1 MSRVRKDTPIWD
13 KALPLMAAAAA
24 PNLTA
29 VLLVE
34 VARDSQSAALAF
46 IARLPHLTDLAL
58 DFASLLHAPSGHT
71 FSLAS
76 LRTLYT
82 PPSVADHLLSRAE
95 SFRALQSLALVW
107 KSTLDAPL
115 LALIAPMPSIV
126 TTLRARGLA
135 PHVALAG
142 GPLRCVNSL
151 ARDQCTTIFNDVTAG
166 PQNVR
171 ESVDKLSGV
180 AVRSGEQ
187 RNRSCGVNINGGVG
201 EVGGGALDRMCGD
214 VLE

>member
-29 VLLVE
+29 VSLVE
-34 VARDSQSAALAF
+34 VARDSQSAAFAF

-58 DFASLLHAPSGHT
+58 DFASPLHVPGRHT

-76 LRTLYT
+76 LRTLHA
-82 PPSVADHLLSRAE
+82 PPSVANHLLSRAE

-107 KSTLDAPL
+107 NSTPDAPL
-115 LALIAPMPSIV
+115 LVLIVPMRSV

-135 PHVALAG
+135 PHVALAVHSTATSPAIAHVLTHVTVNQRMLPG
-142 GPLRCVNSL
+142 GAEGIR
-151 ARDQCTTIFNDVTAG
+151 R
-166 PQNVR
+166 R
-171 ESVDKLSGV
+171 
-180 AVRSGEQ
+180 AVRRWSRSRHRSRPLGAEDQ
-187 RNRSCGVNINGGVG
+187 RDGDGGRRALKVIEVDGTSC
-201 EVGGGALDRMCGD
+201 EL
-214 VLE
+214 